1 MLIHPVKNGKIQSNY
16 CTYRKVCVM
25 GMQMKKM
32 AVCIVMIAL
41 CFGKAANAECLENN
55 MKSVVQ
61 VVLTYSTQD
70 GDTYRLQS
78 GSGIVINNNTVL
90 TNYHVVHM
98 TDSNLKKAKKY
109 IAKKGSEA
117 DLSKKDGICIS
128 IVKQD
133 DVLISASIG
142 QESKENDF
150 AILTLEEETDRP
162 PAVLSK
168 SSEMVIAQNVTAVG
182 YPTTNPFT
190 KKGMSFFNQTDV
202 NLIGGTVS
210 QIGTRVN
217 KISGILSSGNSGGA
231 LLDANSGEVIGL
243 IVYNK
248 KDAKKECFR
257 AIPIDF
263 IKHPYLES
271 VTYTEN
277 TVDDPVDQ
285 EAVSEEEA
293 PSSESTEEIVD
304 KEALKECIQR
314 AANLEPS
321 AYTNETYDNMLTW
334 LTQAQEVRS
343 RDNVSQ
349 EEVDFAREN
358 LQKSMGNLQTVK
370 QINWILVVCIIVA
383 VLAVI
388 AVIVAVVI
396 ILVRKS
402 KDKKENEKFVVL
414 SKDEIPNFDNPAQ
427 RYQGGSKSSEQLN
440 NPNDT
445 QNVTTLLNMAGM
457 DSDSGAGNATT
468 VLNAASIPQV
478 RAFLIRKKN
487 GDRRYVEGIE
497 FSVGKDM
504 SKVNLCINDNEA
516 ISRCHMK
523 VVKRG
528 TNYYAVDLGSTNHT
542 YLNGEYI
549 APQEEHLLQN
559 GDVIMLA
566 DEEFLFEIK

>member
-1 MLIHPVKNGKIQSNY
+1 
-16 CTYRKVCVM
+16 M
-25 GMQMKKM
+25 GTQMKKM
-32 AVCIVMIAL
+32 AVCIVMMVF
-41 CFGKAANAECLENN
+41 CFGKVTSAECLENN

-98 TDSNLKKAKKY
+98 TDSNMEKAKKY

-117 DLSKKDGICIS
+117 DLSKADGICIS

-133 DVLISASIG
+133 DVLISASIE

-150 AILTLEEETDRP
+150 AVLTLEEETDRP

-168 SSEMVIAQNVTAVG
+168 SSEMVIAQSVLAVG

-190 KKGMSFFNQTDV
+190 KKGMAFFNQTDV
-202 NLIGGTVS
+202 NLVGGTVS
-210 QIGTRVN
+210 EIGNRVN
-217 KISGILSSGNSGGA
+217 RISGVLSAGNSGGA

-243 IVYNK
+243 LVYNK

-263 IKHPYLES
+263 IKHPYLEG

-277 TVDDPVDQ
+277 TVDESVNQ
-285 EAVSEEEA
+285 EVVSEEVA
-293 PSSESTEEIVD
+293 LSSESTEETVD

-321 AYTNETYDNMLTW
+321 AYTNETYNNMLTW

-358 LQKSMGNLQTVK
+358 LQKSMGNLETVK
-370 QINWILVVCIIVA
+370 QINWIVVVCIIVA
-383 VLAVI
+383 VLVVI
-388 AVIVAVVI
+388 ALIVVMVIM
-396 ILVRKS
+396 LVRKS
-402 KDKKENEKFVVL
+402 KNKKESEKFVVL
-414 SKDEIPNFDNPAQ
+414 SRDDIPNFDNPSQ
-427 RYQGGSKSSEQLN
+427 GYQGGSTSSAQLN
-440 NPNDT
+440 NPHDT
-445 QNVTTLLNMAGM
+445 QNATTLLNMAGM

-468 VLNAASIPQV
+468 VLNVASIPQV

-487 GDRRYVEGIE
+487 GDSRYVEGIE
-497 FSVGKDM
+497 FTVGKDKA
-504 SKVNLCINDNEA
+504 KVNLCINDNDA

-528 TNYYAVDLGSTNHT
+528 INYYAVDLGSTNHT
-542 YLNGEYI
+542 YLNGDYI
-549 APQEEHLLQN
+549 APQEEHLLQS

-566 DEEFLFEIK
+566 DEEFLFEVK